1 MLLAELSKVLP
12 RFVLIVVE
20 LAYLGTGVP
29 WEMEVQMRRCCQI
42 LSNAFPYEYNRFFSD
57 IHKRGMAFRQD
68 ESGAMAILTLF
79 IFLFMLVM
87 AGIGVDTMRHEM
99 ERAKLQSTL
108 DGAVLAAASLQVDRD
123 PQVVVQDYFDKSG
136 YGSAL
141 NAMDASDYSVMIN
154 SRAVRASAAMDIET
168 YLMKLSGVNTLGVSA
183 SSGAMEA
190 VENVEVSLVLDISG
204 SMRYG
209 GRIDNL
215 RPAAKDFVSTLLTG
229 EAAQTTS
236 INLIPYAGQTNPGP
250 EMFAML
256 GGVRQGATGVD
267 FFPELSKDTSNVV
280 LYYDQVAGDE
290 HPYDFAAKLQ
300 GFPGSD
306 VSVFN
311 KDDPDSYVLAL
322 DAFFKRNQPGL
333 SHDAALIGASA
344 KAGGTIT
351 PVYMLDG
358 LLATFDPQ
366 NNGQVDAEANFTD
379 FLAEVLPQISSCL
392 EIETSDFLHTG
403 LPNAGRYEQ
412 VPYFMN
418 WTIDWGHM
426 DWGWCPEDDTSI
438 QYAQNDELSLHDFI
452 DQMRLHDGTGTHYAM
467 KYALATLDP
476 SSRDAYAQLATEGLV
491 PSSFADRPKAWDD
504 SDVRKIIVL
513 MTDGKI
519 TEQVRPTYPYD
530 PINASL
536 ELKDQTS
543 ARTSDLSARSI
554 NAANFKESCD
564 LAKAR
569 GVEVFT
575 IAFETTSAGQ
585 AEMRDCASSIGHY
598 FETSGNGID
607 QVFRTIARQITQL
620 RLTQ

>member
-1 MLLAELSKVLP
+1 MRPSSQTLSKV
-12 RFVLIVVE
+12 
-20 LAYLGTGVP
+20 
-29 WEMEVQMRRCCQI
+29 
-42 LSNAFPYEYNRFFSD
+42 FPYEYNRLFSD
-57 IHKRGMAFRQD
+57 IHKRSMAFRKD

-108 DGAVLAAASLQVDRD
+108 DGAVLSAASLQVERD
-123 PQVVVQDYFDKSG
+123 PKVVVQDYFAKSG
-136 YGSAL
+136 YTDAL
-141 NAMDASDYSVMIN
+141 NAMDASDYSVKIN
-154 SRAVRASAAMDIET
+154 SRTVRASAAMDLDT
-168 YLMKLSGVNTLGVSA
+168 YLMKLSGVNTLGVNA
-183 SSGAMEA
+183 SSGAVEA

-215 RPAAKDFVSTLLTG
+215 RPAAKAFVSTLLTG

-256 GGVRQGATGVD
+256 GGVRHGATGAD
-267 FFPELSKDTSNVV
+267 FFPETHQDTSNVV
-280 LYYDQVAGDE
+280 LYYDQVGGDDQ
-290 HPYDFAAKLQ
+290 PYDFAAKLQ

-306 VSVFN
+306 VAIFN

-322 DAFFKRNQPGL
+322 DAYFKRNQPGL
-333 SHDAALIGASA
+333 SYGAALIGASA
-344 KAGGTIT
+344 KAGGMIT
-351 PVYMLDG
+351 PVYTLEG
-358 LLATFDPQ
+358 TLAGFDPQ
-366 NNGQVDAEANFTD
+366 NQGQVDAEANFSD
-379 FLAEVLPQISSCL
+379 FLSEMLPQISSCL
-392 EIETSDFLHTG
+392 EIDTADFLHGG

-426 DWGWCPEDDTSI
+426 DWGWCPENDTSI
-438 QYAQNDELSLHDFI
+438 QYAQNDEGSLHAFI
-452 DQMRLHDGTGTHYAM
+452 EQMRLHDGTGTHYAM

-476 SSRDAYAQLATEGLV
+476 SSRDAYAQLATKGLV
-491 PSSFADRPKAWDD
+491 PSEFANRPKAWEDEE
-504 SDVRKIIVL
+504 VRKIIVL

-530 PINASL
+530 PVNASM
-536 ELKDQTS
+536 ELKGQTS
-543 ARTSDLSARSI
+543 TNTSSLTNRST
-554 NAANFKESCD
+554 NATNFKASCD
-564 LAKAR
+564 LAKAK

-585 AEMRDCASSIGHY
+585 AEMRDCASSAGHY
-598 FETSGNGID
+598 FETSGKGIE